1 MLRGENCH
9 RNRISMELLV
19 ATLAHTEASKD
30 VDGPARLRFLSE
42 TVRNAPGLVNARFY
56 RSREPESYYFI
67 LTTWEDEDFWHKA
80 QDRYSPKT
88 LLIGSTG
95 ELMTAP
101 PEQWLMRYLWG
112 YSRPSAQPV
121 IAAAHIVTVRP
132 DQADRVE
139 RSWIEELRRQASQ
152 PALAFAFLAR
162 GRNEDSTLIPDPP
175 LLHNQQAAEGSAT
188 LYSSN
193 FLNLLSWP
201 GETQRKD
208 FYTDQNYKAISGFLS
223 SVGVVRVL
231 ALDPL

>member
-1 MLRGENCH
+1 
-9 RNRISMELLV
+9 MELLV
-19 ATLAHTEASKD
+19 ATLAHTAAGKD
-30 VDGPARLRFLSE
+30 VDGPARLRFISE
-42 TVRNAPGLVNARFY
+42 TVHNAPGLVNGRFY

-67 LTTWEDEDFWHKA
+67 LTTWEDEDFWYKA
-80 QDRYSPKT
+80 QDRYNPKN

-95 ELMTAP
+95 ELLTVP

-121 IAAAHIVTVRP
+121 IAAAHVVTVRP
-132 DQADRVE
+132 DQTERVE
-139 RSWIEELRRQASQ
+139 RGWIEGLRRQASQ
-152 PALAFAFLAR
+152 PTLAFAFLAR
-162 GRNEDSTLIPDPP
+162 GRNEDSALIHDPP
-175 LLHNQQAAEGSAT
+175 LLHNQNATEDLVT

-208 FYTDQNYKAISGFLS
+208 FYSDQNYKAISGFLS

-231 ALDPL
+231 DLDPL

>member
-1 MLRGENCH
+1 
-9 RNRISMELLV
+9 MELLV
-19 ATLAHTEASKD
+19 ATLAQMAVGKD
-30 VDGPARLRFLSE
+30 VDGPARLRFISE
-42 TVRNAPGLVNARFY
+42 TVRNAPGLVNVRFY
-56 RSREPESYYFI
+56 RSREPESYYFM
-67 LTTWEDEDFWHKA
+67 LTTWEDEDFWYKA
-80 QDRYSPKT
+80 QDRYSPKN

-95 ELMTAP
+95 ELLTVP

-112 YSRPSAQPV
+112 YSRPSAQPA
-121 IAAAHIVTVRP
+121 IAAAHVVTIRP

-139 RSWIEELRRQASQ
+139 RSWIEGLRRQAAQ
-152 PALAFAFLAR
+152 PTLAFAFLAR
-162 GRNEDSTLIPDPP
+162 GRNEDSTLTHDPST
-175 LLHNQQAAEGSAT
+175 LHNQKATEGSAT